1 MSDKIC
7 NDEGLRPLDD
17 QELSQASG
25 GAGNSPTRF
34 SAAFTCPKGHAWKS
48 EYPKQGWYT
57 EECRI
62 CGERASAG
70 AYPL

>member
-1 MSDKIC
+1 MAENERNESAA
-7 NDEGLRPLDD
+7 RPLDD
-17 QELSQASG
+17 RELSQASG
-25 GAGNSPTRF
+25 GAACGRRF
-34 SAAFTCPKGHAWKS
+34 AAAFTCPKGHTWQS